1 MSNNTLA
8 LTNIIKGLRE
18 KGTESRPRLVLFFA
32 HQTQNQSH
40 IPDVIDA
47 LYAAIPK
54 EKKEKEPD
62 MPGKPVNSE
71 LGLLEVSPPQL
82 LFQLQP
88 TPRIF
93 GLKDADKSS
102 SWEMKKG
109 SFDDVAARYWIGDPP
124 QETEIG
130 LEIDPTTNQVTLVL
144 NQANQDQNM
153 YNYVLQID
161 KQSEVSG
168 ENPSDGSRESFTV
181 SQASIYRVDGGDEF
195 DPWSSN
201 KDGVIRRI

>member
-1 MSNNTLA
+1 
-8 LTNIIKGLRE
+8 
-18 KGTESRPRLVLFFA
+18 
-32 HQTQNQSH
+32 
-40 IPDVIDA
+40 
-47 LYAAIPK
+47 
-54 EKKEKEPD
+54 
-62 MPGKPVNSE
+62 
-71 LGLLEVSPPQL
+71 
-82 LFQLQP
+82 
-88 TPRIF
+88 
-93 GLKDADKSS
+93 
-102 SWEMKKG
+102 MKKG

-201 KDGVIRRI
+201 KDGVIREFKLKCA